1 MTPPTTCATPCPSP
15 ATKQMLKQILTSAVF
30 AGVSAGVLAAF
41 LQLWLVVPLIMEA
54 ELYESGARVHF
65 AIDGST
71 QSDRGAPSVWEEP
84 LRHIYTIGFSAVT
97 FTAYA
102 FFMVAGF
109 ALAARAGYEIT
120 PRRGIV
126 WGLCGAI
133 AVVIAPAI
141 GMPPELP
148 GAIGAEVGPRQVWY
162 LATVACT
169 LIGIAAIAFGPTGFV
184 ALAGVVLMAV
194 PHLIGAPHLD
204 AYFGVAPSE
213 LASEFVARVIGVALV
228 SWVLLGLFAAMVW
241 TRSEEA

>member
-1 MTPPTTCATPCPSP
+1 M
-15 ATKQMLKQILTSAVF
+15 
-30 AGVSAGVLAAF
+30 LAAL
-41 LQLWLVVPLIMEA
+41 LQLWLVIPLIMEA
-54 ELYESGARVHF
+54 ELFESGQRVHF
-65 AIDGST
+65 ATDGST
-71 QSDRGAPSVWEEP
+71 QSDRGAPSVWDAP

-109 ALAARAGYEIT
+109 ALATRAGHEIT
-120 PRRGIV
+120 PRRGII

-133 AVVIAPAI
+133 AVVIAPAV

-162 LATVACT
+162 IATVACT
-169 LIGIAAIAFGPTGFV
+169 LIGVVAIAFGPTGFV
-184 ALAGVVLMAV
+184 ALGGVAIIVV

-204 AYFGVAPSE
+204 TYFGVAPSE
-213 LASEFVARVIGVALV
+213 LASDFVARVMGVALV
-228 SWVLLGLFAAMVW
+228 SWVLLGLFAAMFW

>member
-1 MTPPTTCATPCPSP
+1 
-15 ATKQMLKQILTSAVF
+15 MLRQILTSAVF
-30 AGVSAGVLAAF
+30 AGVGAGVLAAL

-54 ELYESGARVHF
+54 ELFESGQRVHF
-65 AIDGST
+65 ATDGST

-109 ALAARAGYEIT
+109 ALATRAGHEIT
-120 PRRGIV
+120 AKRGMV

-148 GAIGAEVGPRQVWY
+148 GAIGAEVVPRQVWY
-162 LATVACT
+162 LSCVVLT
-169 LIGIAAIAFGPTGFV
+169 LIGLTQIAFDGRSRVWITAPIF
-184 ALAGVVLMAV
+184 LLV
-194 PHLIGAPHLD
+194 PHLMGAPHLD
-204 AYFGVAPSE
+204 TYFGVAPSE
-213 LASEFVARVIGVALV
+213 LASEFVARVMGVAMI
-228 SWVLLGLFAAMVW
+228 SWVLLGLFAALIW

>member
-1 MTPPTTCATPCPSP
+1 
-15 ATKQMLKQILTSAVF
+15 MLRQILTSAVF
-30 AGVSAGVLAAF
+30 AGVAAGVLAAL

-54 ELYESGARVHF
+54 ELYESGGRVHF
-65 AIDGST
+65 ASDGST
-71 QSDRGAPSVWEEP
+71 QSERGAPSVWDEP

-109 ALAARAGYEIT
+109 ALAARAGYEISA
-120 PRRGIV
+120 RRGLV
-126 WGLCGAI
+126 WGLCGAVI
-133 AVVIAPAI
+133 VVIAPAI

-169 LIGIAAIAFGPTGFV
+169 LIGVVAIAFGPTGFV
-184 ALAGVVLMAV
+184 ALIGAALIAV

-204 AYFGVAPSE
+204 TYFGVAPAE
-213 LASEFVARVIGVALV
+213 LASEFVARVMGVALV
-228 SWVLLGLFAAMVW
+228 SWAVLGLFAATIW

>member
-15 ATKQMLKQILTSAVF
+15 ATKQMLRQILTSAVF
-30 AGVSAGVLAAF
+30 AGVAAGVLAAL

-65 AIDGST
+65 ATDGST

-84 LRHIYTIGFSAVT
+84 TRHLYTIGFSAVT
-97 FTAYA
+97 FSAYA
-102 FFMVAGF
+102 FLLVAGF
-109 ALAARAGYEIT
+109 ALASRFGHAVT
-120 PRRGIV
+120 VRGGAV

-133 AVVIAPAI
+133 VVAIAPAA

-148 GAIGAEVGPRQVWY
+148 GAIGAEVGPRQLWY
-162 LATVACT
+162 LTCVLCT
-169 LIGIAAIAFGPTGFV
+169 IAGLGAIAFGNSGIV
-184 ALAGVVLMAV
+184 ALIGAAIIAV

-204 AYFGVAPSE
+204 TYFGVAPSE
-213 LASEFVARVIGVALV
+213 LASEFVARVLGVATI

-241 TRSEEA
+241 TRQEEA

>member
-1 MTPPTTCATPCPSP
+1 
-15 ATKQMLKQILTSAVF
+15 
-30 AGVSAGVLAAF
+30 VLAAL
-41 LQLWLVVPLIMEA
+41 LQLWLVIPLIMEA
-54 ELYESGARVHF
+54 ELFESGQRVHF
-65 AIDGST
+65 ATDGST
-71 QSDRGAPSVWEEP
+71 QSDRGAPSVWDAP

-109 ALAARAGYEIT
+109 ALATRAGHEIT
-120 PRRGIV
+120 PRRGII

-133 AVVIAPAI
+133 AVVIAPAV

-162 LATVACT
+162 IATVACT
-169 LIGIAAIAFGPTGFV
+169 LIGVVAIAFGPTGFV
-184 ALAGVVLMAV
+184 ALGGVAIIVV

-204 AYFGVAPSE
+204 TYFGVAPSE
-213 LASEFVARVIGVALV
+213 LASDFVARVMGVALV
-228 SWVLLGLFAAMVW
+228 SWVLLGLFAAMFW

>member
-30 AGVSAGVLAAF
+30 AGVAAGVLAAL

-54 ELYESGARVHF
+54 ELFESGQRVHF
-65 AIDGST
+65 AADGST

-109 ALAARAGYEIT
+109 ALATRAGHEIT
-120 PRRGIV
+120 PRRGII

-133 AVVIAPAI
+133 VVVIAPAL

-148 GAIGAEVGPRQVWY
+148 GAIGAEVGPRQTWY
-162 LATVACT
+162 LACVICT
-169 LIGIAAIAFGPTGFV
+169 LAGLVQIVFGNNPFHYISAV
-184 ALAGVVLMAV
+184 ALIAL

-204 AYFGVAPSE
+204 TYFGVAPSE
-213 LASEFVARVIGVALV
+213 LASDFVARVMGVAMI
-228 SWVLLGLFAAMVW
+228 SWILLGLFAALIW